1 MKAGAV
7 LVDGGAGV
15 AHVLAPIEAEMRV
28 AMSLT
33 GCTRLRDITGG
44 LLLTQ

>member
-7 LVDGGAGV
+7 LVDGGAGA
-15 AHVLAPIEAEMRV
+15 AHVLALIEAEMPV

-33 GCTRLRDITGG
+33 GCARVRDITGG

>member
-1 MKAGAV
+1 MKAAEV
-7 LVDGGAGV
+7 LVDGGAGA
-15 AHVLAPIEAEMRV
+15 AHVLALIEAEMPV

-33 GCTRLRDITGG
+33 GCARVRDITGG